1 MSTLPRP
8 AAWALALPFAA
19 AAALG
24 AAAAGVEAP
33 RLLVLLVVAPL
44 VEETVFR
51 LGLQDALMRRAV
63 SPWHANLATALA
75 FAAAHVVVRGTLGAA
90 AVVLPALLLGAVYAR
105 TRRLAPC
112 VALHAA
118 MNAAW
123 LAWGLAAAP

>member
-19 AAALG
+19 AAAFG
-24 AAAAGVEAP
+24 AGAAGVEAP
-33 RLLVLLVVAPL
+33 RLLVLLVLAPL
-44 VEETVFR
+44 VEETIFR
-51 LGLQDALMRRAV
+51 LGLQDALMRRALT
-63 SPWHANLATALA
+63 PWRANLATALA

-90 AVVLPALLLGAVYAR
+90 AVVLPALALGAVYAR